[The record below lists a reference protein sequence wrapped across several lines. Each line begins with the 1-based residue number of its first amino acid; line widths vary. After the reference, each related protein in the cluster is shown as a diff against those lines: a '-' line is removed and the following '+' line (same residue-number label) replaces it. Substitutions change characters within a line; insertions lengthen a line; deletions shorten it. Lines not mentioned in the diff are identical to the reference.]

1 MAISKLSPIKSTL
14 ALAIDYILN
23 PEKTDNGKY
32 TFAYGCSLDSRDAA
46 KEFLN
51 IRDLGTGKGNVLAQ
65 HIKLSFKGNEVTP
78 EEAIQI
84 GVELADKLL
93 KGKYQYVLAAHT
105 NTENIHIHLI
115 FNNVD
120 FENYRTFEYQ
130 ENRGKVSWENLRK
143 INDELCKEHNL
154 SVIENPQTGK
164 GKCYYEWQQD
174 TLGKSWKSKLR
185 YAIDETI
192 MQSATFEDFLK
203 NIRKK
208 EIECVYN
215 PENVIKIKF
224 RMKGQERFSRGR
236 TLGWY
241 YDESQIRRRIEQY
254 QLLKNGISGRNIR
267 TKIIDTSN
275 DVFQTSKGLLHWADI
290 QNMKEASRL
299 INYLTTHNL
308 HSQEELEKS
317 ATSTY
322 NDRMVIVSRLNS
334 YQNRI
339 NELSDVIK
347 VLRTYKK
354 HKPVHEQYLQ
364 SKSKNKF
371 QKENANA
378 LLKYDD
384 VVEKLKQMFPNKKLP
399 NLERLEKEKTE
410 LISQVKELNEE
421 YKKII
426 IESSSDD
433 ELRNDKFDN
442 LNDVSEHK
450 KVQSLESIIS
460 DKSKINIPVISSIY
474 DKSASKIVKLEDKNM
489 ILTDKS
495 HKVQLKIE
503 KANRF
508 IEVYNQISSPSVA
521 KAVPA
526 PVFNFIKLIAE
537 QKQNKV
543 DSLRNKV
550 EKHNNK
556 IEANNKR
563 IDKHT
568 KRMETCEKVNVFLT
582 NMKTSEGR
590 QENFVVGLQEFQ
602 SMSLNRTTEKLA
614 TVNEKINNFSLAY
627 ENTNYASEKIK
638 LRDKIAK
645 LNSKKNKLE
654 VKLEGLN
661 SMGDKF
667 TAVRETTAEKA
678 ETIISKSYDGIIK
691 SATEN
696 PDRFAK
702 NQVDTVIEVCNN
714 IIDNELFEHSEQKKF
729 GSIEQEDPDNYLKNA
744 EMALEDDYDSIDGII
759 NNGSKEKEHK
769 KLQETPDEHKQQ
781 TRSSKSPLSR
791 KQIKANAGKISKA
804 EQNNDINKSKLKS
817 QEL

>member
-1 MAISKLSPIKSTL
+1 MPVSEINDNKSIENLKIT
-14 ALAIDYILN
+14 IDKSLVFDENDYEL
-23 PEKTDNGKY
+23 KTRVPGTYGDNIRYLWLKKDDIEEINNGKTILTALHSDTSY
-32 TFAYGCSLDSRDAA
+32 MLY
-46 KEFLN
+46 
-51 IRDLGTGKGNVLAQ
+51 
-65 HIKLSFKGNEVTP
+65 
-78 EEAIQI
+78 
-84 GVELADKLL
+84 DKDN
-93 KGKYQYVLAAHT
+93 KIA
-105 NTENIHIHLI
+105 ENILGDSLYRMHYDA
-115 FNNVD
+115 VD
-120 FENYRTFEYQ
+120 KETV
-130 ENRGKVSWENLRK
+130 K
-143 INDELCKEHNL
+143 DE
-154 SVIENPQTGK
+154 
-164 GKCYYEWQQD
+164 
-174 TLGKSWKSKLR
+174 
-185 YAIDETI
+185 
-192 MQSATFEDFLK
+192 
-203 NIRKK
+203 
-208 EIECVYN
+208 
-215 PENVIKIKF
+215 
-224 RMKGQERFSRGR
+224 
-236 TLGWY
+236 
-241 YDESQIRRRIEQY
+241 
-254 QLLKNGISGRNIR
+254 
-267 TKIIDTSN
+267 
-275 DVFQTSKGLLHWADI
+275 
-290 QNMKEASRL
+290 
-299 INYLTTHNL
+299 
-308 HSQEELEKS
+308 
-317 ATSTY
+317 
-322 NDRMVIVSRLNS
+322 
-334 YQNRI
+334 
-339 NELSDVIK
+339 
-347 VLRTYKK
+347 
-354 HKPVHEQYLQ
+354 
-364 SKSKNKF
+364 
-371 QKENANA
+371 
-378 LLKYDD
+378 
-384 VVEKLKQMFPNKKLP
+384 MFPNKKLP

-521 KAVPA
+521 KAVPV

-543 DSLRNKV
+543 ASLQNKV
-550 EKHNNK
+550 EKRNNK

-568 KRMETCEKVNVFLT
+568 KRMENCEKVNVFLT

-627 ENTNYASEKIK
+627 ENTHYASEKIK

-667 TAVRETTAEKA
+667 TAVREATAEKA

-702 NQVDTVIEVCNN
+702 NQVDTVIEVCNK
-714 IIDNELFEHSEQKKF
+714 IIDNELFWTIVNKV
-729 GSIEQEDPDNYLKNA
+729 DRKNRK
-744 EMALEDDYDSIDGII
+744 I
-759 NNGSKEKEHK
+759 N
-769 KLQETPDEHKQQ
+769 
-781 TRSSKSPLSR
+781 
-791 KQIKANAGKISKA
+791 
-804 EQNNDINKSKLKS
+804 
-817 QEL
+817 

>member
-1 MAISKLSPIKSTL
+1 MPVSEINDNKSIENLKIT
-14 ALAIDYILN
+14 IDKSLVFDENDYEL
-23 PEKTDNGKY
+23 KTRVPGTYGDNIRYFWLKKDDIEEINNGKTILTALHSDTSY
-32 TFAYGCSLDSRDAA
+32 MLY
-46 KEFLN
+46 
-51 IRDLGTGKGNVLAQ
+51 
-65 HIKLSFKGNEVTP
+65 
-78 EEAIQI
+78 
-84 GVELADKLL
+84 DKNN
-93 KGKYQYVLAAHT
+93 KIA
-105 NTENIHIHLI
+105 ENILGDSLYRMHYDA
-115 FNNVD
+115 VD
-120 FENYRTFEYQ
+120 KNTV
-130 ENRGKVSWENLRK
+130 K
-143 INDELCKEHNL
+143 
-154 SVIENPQTGK
+154 
-164 GKCYYEWQQD
+164 
-174 TLGKSWKSKLR
+174 
-185 YAIDETI
+185 DETI
-192 MQSATFEDFLK
+192 
-203 NIRKK
+203 
-208 EIECVYN
+208 
-215 PENVIKIKF
+215 
-224 RMKGQERFSRGR
+224 
-236 TLGWY
+236 
-241 YDESQIRRRIEQY
+241 ESP
-254 QLLKNGISGRNIR
+254 S
-267 TKIIDTSN
+267 S
-275 DVFQTSKGLLHWADI
+275 
-290 QNMKEASRL
+290 
-299 INYLTTHNL
+299 
-308 HSQEELEKS
+308 
-317 ATSTY
+317 
-322 NDRMVIVSRLNS
+322 
-334 YQNRI
+334 
-339 NELSDVIK
+339 
-347 VLRTYKK
+347 
-354 HKPVHEQYLQ
+354 
-364 SKSKNKF
+364 
-371 QKENANA
+371 
-378 LLKYDD
+378 
-384 VVEKLKQMFPNKKLP
+384 
-399 NLERLEKEKTE
+399 
-410 LISQVKELNEE
+410 
-421 YKKII
+421 
-426 IESSSDD
+426 ESPSSD

-450 KVQSLESIIS
+450 NIQILESVIS
-460 DKSKINIPVISSIY
+460 DKSKISVPIISNIY
-474 DKSASKIVKLEDKNM
+474 DKSASKIAKLEDKNM

-543 DSLRNKV
+543 ASLQNKV
-550 EKHNNK
+550 EKRNNK

-568 KRMETCEKVNVFLT
+568 KRMENCEKVNVFLT

-627 ENTNYASEKIK
+627 ENTHYASEKIK

-667 TAVRETTAEKA
+667 TAVREATAEKA

-702 NQVDTVIEVCNN
+702 NQVDTVIEVCNK
-714 IIDNELFEHSEQKKF
+714 IIDNELFEHSEQEKI
-729 GSIEQEDPDNYLKNA
+729 GNIEQEDPDNYLKNA

-769 KLQETPDEHKQQ
+769 KSQEAPDEHKQQ

-791 KQIKANAGKISKA
+791 KQIKANADKISKA
-804 EQNNDINKSKLKS
+804 EQNNDINKSKLKG